1 MNAGRAFGGTANT
14 AKTMKS
20 AEIQTNVVDLFE
32 SHIEPHW
39 MYICTYIYSDARAIL
54 FIINIC

>member
-1 MNAGRAFGGTANT
+1 MSVCVCLGCLSFAENGNHLMNAGRAFGGTANT

-32 SHIEPHW
+32 SHIEPH
-39 MYICTYIYSDARAIL
+39 
-54 FIINIC
+54 